1 MAEYKPSFSY
11 QSKISSSEVVNN
23 EPQTVISQADQS
35 NTMGSVAKKQSRSLL
50 GSLPSYAGIATQVE
64 AVISGG
70 LATYHDILTNPEFQC
85 SLVNLANQ
93 FSCGNDL
100 PSCPSPKDII
110 AIKQEGNSWVADC
123 GCADTTADEQNDI
136 PEPNDNDILSVQ
148 LGAEKCLQAARTQ
161 ALKDCLP
168 PLNLRGNDAA
178 PWDEY
183 SDIIEKEIE
192 GILNN
197 PELSPSEKLSQVANL
212 LEMLRNAIT
221 MNGWDVDYGPG
232 FDQFE
237 NDRMAF
243 IDALNECVD
252 DINND
257 CALNQTPSATVLKL
271 LLKGMSRKP
280 EKTCKEG
287 KELNDQCECVCPSG
301 TTECE
306 ADGKCMQCPDGSLM
320 YVATSFFGTSY
331 CKCFCPSWTVET
343 FIGDP
348 DAVYVPSEFGGP
360 TPEEYR
366 ATNYACLPPCPEG
379 MVREKGGGECKC
391 RKNTGS
397 WLFPKFELVPASGA
411 CDSAPNGTILDGYT
425 PNPKNNCECECIE
438 RGYEVH
444 INGPDSEGRYTQR
457 CRERCSDETKYDWD
471 SDSCICPETTPCP
484 AGQSR
489 SPNNGCNC
497 SSGSYSYT
505 SLTTAELK
513 KIASSFGYNLKSNVE
528 LL

>member
-1 MAEYKPSFSY
+1 MAEYNPSFPY
-11 QSKISSSEVVNN
+11 QSKIVSSEVVNN
-23 EPQTVISQADQS
+23 DPQTVISQADQS

-50 GSLPSYAGIATQVE
+50 GSLPSYGGVATLVD

-110 AIKQEGNSWVADC
+110 AIKQEGNSWIADC
-123 GCADTTADEQNDI
+123 GCPDTTSDEQNNI
-136 PEPNDNDILSVQ
+136 PEPDDNDILSVQ
-148 LGAEKCLQAARTQ
+148 LGAEKCLQ
-161 ALKDCLP
+161 
-168 PLNLRGNDAA
+168 PLNLRGNDSA

-197 PELSPSEKLSQVANL
+197 PELSPNEKYNQIREL
-212 LEMLRNAIT
+212 LNMLTNAIM

-232 FDQFE
+232 FEHYQDASFDFLSAFLDCVINI
-237 NDRMAF
+237 ND
-243 IDALNECVD
+243 
-252 DINND
+252 D

-280 EKTCKEG
+280 EKTCKED

-301 TTECE
+301 TTECG
-306 ADGKCMQCPDGSLM
+306 ADGKCMECPEG
-320 YVATSFFGTSY
+320 ATLQTKSGFFSSY
-331 CKCFCPSWTVET
+331 CECSCPEGTVET
-343 FIGDP
+343 FVGDP
-348 DAVYVPSEFGGP
+348 NIFYPPPEFGGP

-366 ATNYACLPPCPEG
+366 ARNYACLPPCPEG

-397 WLFPKFELVPASGA
+397 WLFPKFELVPADGA
-411 CDSAPNGTILDGYT
+411 CNSSANGTILDGYK
-425 PNPKNNCECECIE
+425 PNPKNNCECECVE
-438 RGYEVH
+438 PGYEVH
-444 INGPDSEGRYTQR
+444 IKDPVSPGNAWVQR
-457 CRERCSDETKYDWD
+457 CRPRCPDSSLYDWD

-505 SLTTAELK
+505 SLTIAELK
-513 KIASSFGYNLKSNVE
+513 KIASSGYNLKSDVE